1 MLEGLQQW
9 VVSSPLI
16 SLPLFDTTTKE
27 HDMNHIFLK
36 LSFKKKSM
44 FILSLYWNI
53 YLIDRNEMEHALHE
67 FDIICTNGKLI
78 IFEKKDMH
86 NLITLTLL

>member
-1 MLEGLQQW
+1 
-9 VVSSPLI
+9 
-16 SLPLFDTTTKE
+16 
-27 HDMNHIFLK
+27 
-36 LSFKKKSM
+36 M
-44 FILSLYWNI
+44 FILNYYWNI

>member
-1 MLEGLQQW
+1 MQDGVQQW
-9 VVSSPLI
+9 LI
-16 SLPLFDTTTKE
+16 QVLWLPYLSLTPEQRNK
-27 HDMNHIFLK
+27 IWIIYFLK

-44 FILSLYWNI
+44 FILNYYWNI

-78 IFEKKDMH
+78 IFEKKDMR